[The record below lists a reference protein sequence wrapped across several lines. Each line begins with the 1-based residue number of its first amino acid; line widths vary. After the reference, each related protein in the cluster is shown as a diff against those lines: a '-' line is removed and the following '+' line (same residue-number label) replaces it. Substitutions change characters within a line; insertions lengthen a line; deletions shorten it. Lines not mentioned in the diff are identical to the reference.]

1 MKLLVR
7 KKLRRSKRKE
17 IALAF
22 GKRKTKDKKSEIA
35 VFREVLTTKDKGK
48 VADLD
53 ELSASR
59 KTRKINKVN
68 RRGEKDRISTEIRH
82 WKTRDKLTEL
92 GCARNAAQHE
102 WKNKRE
108 EQEIVKPLQ
117 TISNLLAFS
126 TSTGSRTISPY
137 FTCSRLSVFSNSI
150 IPRTISRVSNFS
162 KTKCSHRVAPKGQIF
177 LEPRKK
183 CDEIKYFAHSLWKS
197 TLYLL
202 TFDGCLAMKEKK
214 SYFGIT

>member
-82 WKTRDKLTEL
+82 
-92 GCARNAAQHE
+92 
-102 WKNKRE
+102 
-108 EQEIVKPLQ
+108 
-117 TISNLLAFS
+117 
-126 TSTGSRTISPY
+126 
-137 FTCSRLSVFSNSI
+137 
-150 IPRTISRVSNFS
+150 
-162 KTKCSHRVAPKGQIF
+162 
-177 LEPRKK
+177 
-183 CDEIKYFAHSLWKS
+183 
-197 TLYLL
+197 
-202 TFDGCLAMKEKK
+202 
-214 SYFGIT
+214 